1 MLHSETCLKNKI
13 EQNKIK
19 KGLIRHTASV
29 EPDSLNL
36 ISRAH
41 TVGENSSKL
50 SSNTH
55 TQNQIKIQFKNKSC
69 LCLKD
74 FCEWEGSLVY
84 IASSRIAMVLY
95 I

>member
-36 ISRAH
+36 IPETHMVEDGNQLWKVVPALGRGGRRMRDSK
-41 TVGENSSKL
+41 SSL
-50 SSNTH
+50 VTYGCEAGLGYR
-55 TQNQIKIQFKNKSC
+55 I
-69 LCLKD
+69 LCLRK
-74 FCEWEGSLVY
+74 
-84 IASSRIAMVLY
+84 
-95 I
+95 